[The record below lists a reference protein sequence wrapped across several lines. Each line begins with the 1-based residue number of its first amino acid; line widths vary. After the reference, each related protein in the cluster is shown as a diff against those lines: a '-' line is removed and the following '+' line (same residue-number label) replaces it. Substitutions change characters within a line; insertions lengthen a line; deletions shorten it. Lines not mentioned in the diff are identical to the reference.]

1 MQDLGTVVCG
11 RSECNCCWAAG
22 DGRSPA
28 AAAAG
33 VPTLAEPGTPL
44 TEGARLALVVCG

>member
-1 MQDLGTVVCG
+1 MCG
-11 RSECNCCWAAG
+11 CSECNCCWAAG
-22 DGRSPA
+22 DGRSP